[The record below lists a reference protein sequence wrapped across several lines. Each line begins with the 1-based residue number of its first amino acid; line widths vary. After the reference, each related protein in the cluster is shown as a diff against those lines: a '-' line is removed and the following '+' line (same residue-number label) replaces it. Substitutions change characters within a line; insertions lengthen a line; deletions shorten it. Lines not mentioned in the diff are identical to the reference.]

1 MPAAGVPCSFSLRS
15 LQPLSKGEEL
25 TISYGAEK
33 PNSEVL
39 RDYGFVLFGNS
50 HDRIQ
55 WGSSSRKV
63 DETEAKAEREKLKG
77 MYGLNEACLME
88 VGYCS
93 GFRWVLLQLR
103 VQGTCT
109 GSREAY
115 VFVRGVA
122 HGSSAVVPLYQ
133 SMLPIV
139 TSGGSYHSGVA

>member
-1 MPAAGVPCSFSLRS
+1 LRS

-39 RDYGFVLFGNS
+39 RDYGFVLAGNS

-55 WGSSSRKV
+55 WGSSSSRKV
-63 DETEAKAEREKLKG
+63 IETEVKAERDKFRG

-88 VGYCS
+88 VGGYRS
-93 GFRWVLLQLR
+93 GSRGVLLQLR

-109 GSREAY
+109 GSKEGY
-115 VFVRGVA
+115 VFMSGVA
-122 HGSSAVVPLYQ
+122 HDVKCSSAPLSLYVSKCHLRWKLSQ
-133 SMLPIV
+133 WFGLATNS
-139 TSGGSYHSGVA
+139 